1 MGTNESGRIDV
12 KSCDNLYWFYMEANM
27 TKSLPKPSRRG
38 FFLGAAATGVA
49 AAVVVSIPGAP
60 VLEAA
65 TQLAKPAPEKGGGY
79 SLTEHVKQYY
89 KTTRI

>member
-1 MGTNESGRIDV
+1 MTNG
-12 KSCDNLYWFYMEANM
+12 
-27 TKSLPKPSRRG
+27 LPKPSRRG

-65 TQLAKPAPEKGGGY
+65 AQLAKPSPEKGGGY
-79 SLTEHVKQYY
+79 SLTEHVKMYY